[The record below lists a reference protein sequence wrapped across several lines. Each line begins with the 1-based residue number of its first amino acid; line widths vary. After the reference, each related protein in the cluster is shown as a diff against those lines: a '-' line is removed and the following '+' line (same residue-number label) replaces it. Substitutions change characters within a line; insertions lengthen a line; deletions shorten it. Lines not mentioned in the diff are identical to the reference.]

1 MIEKILPRKSYFILF
16 VCLFSVLCVLYSNDI
31 LTSDFN
37 GNRKIKPHQLTK
49 LKSSSNNHIEIISS
63 KSNNHKVISSKT
75 YNSLCAF
82 KGKNGVSVCD
92 ERDDKLM
99 GKIIKNSYLDRPS
112 KEEYSFRK
120 KPPDLDGQIGVP
132 KIIDDLLGNKNNGF
146 YIESGGYNGEEW
158 SNSLFFELK
167 RNYRGLLVEP
177 NKDNY
182 KKLLGV
188 HRKAFSVNA
197 CYSTSLS
204 GLPMLVDFVN
214 AKDLGAIKKYSP
226 KLNHFQKEKYQGDSK
241 AICLSFYSILLAVG
255 NPVVDYLSLDIEGA
269 ELPVLQSIPWGMVDI
284 KVLSIECGQMPRCEK
299 IKEFMWRVGY
309 KFIRYVPSKD
319 NPQDII
325 MKKK

>member
-16 VCLFSVLCVLYSNDI
+16 VCLFSVFCVLYSNDI
-31 LTSDFN
+31 LTSEFN
-37 GNRKIKPHQLTK
+37 GNRKIKPKQLRK
-49 LKSSSNNHIEIISS
+49 FKSLMGSNDHKKRSSSKIF
-63 KSNNHKVISSKT
+63 
-75 YNSLCAF
+75 NSLCAF
-82 KGKNGVSVCD
+82 KGKNGKSVCD
-92 ERDDKLM
+92 ERDDKFM
-99 GKIIKNSYLDRPS
+99 GKIIKQSYLDRPS
-112 KEEYSFRK
+112 EEGYSFTK
-120 KPPDLDGQIGVP
+120 KPPKLDGQIGVP

-146 YIESGGYNGEEW
+146 YIESGGHDGEEL